1 MYSEIVKEPQ
11 FYLDNGEFKF
21 GSFYAEATSFILSG
35 NENFTHSLHYLL
47 GILHSKLIT
56 YAFKEFYAGGGL
68 GESGYR
74 YKKAIFRATPYS

>member
-47 GILHSKLIT
+47 GILHSKLSLMPLRN
-56 YAFKEFYAGGGL
+56 FMQVVG
-68 GESGYR
+68 
-74 YKKAIFRATPYS
+74 